1 MKKVIYFVGALI
13 VILGLITISFGAG
26 YVVGKNRPPDLPPLK
41 ETNKL
46 ELVERVIR
54 IVQDEYVEETTE
66 SELIRGAAAGVIDA
80 LGDPYSHYLK
90 KKHFERVEE
99 ETQGFYSGI
108 GIFLGMKNGHITVQS
123 VIDKT
128 PAFRA
133 GLKSGDIII
142 SVNGKKTQG
151 KSIDEVAQMI
161 RGKEG
166 TKVKLEIGREGR
178 QGTFVVEIVREQIK
192 IPNVESKLLEGG
204 IGYIRIRW
212 FNLSTSKDVQASL
225 DELKSKGA
233 KAFVI
238 DLRDN
243 PGGLLEQSIELASM
257 FIENGKIVSVKGRSK
272 QEEVYRAI
280 RMTRDGVQ
288 LKLYKEPLV
297 VLVNKGSAS
306 ASEIFAGALK
316 DHKRAILVGEKTF
329 GKGSVQDVI
338 KLPNGDG
345 ILLTIARYYTP
356 SGRRIHNRG
365 IEPDVKVSMDEA
377 VEPGSDKDIQLKK
390 AVEIL
395 RSKI

>member
-1 MKKVIYFVGALI
+1 MKKILYFVSGLMIVLALI
-13 VILGLITISFGAG
+13 AVSFTAG
-26 YVVGKNRPPDLPPLK
+26 YVVARNRPPDLPSLK

-66 SELIRGAAAGVIDA
+66 SELIKGAAAGVIDA
-80 LGDPYSHYLK
+80 LEDPYSHYLK

-99 ETQGFYSGI
+99 ETHGFYSGI
-108 GIFLGMKNGHITVQS
+108 GIFLGMKNSHISVQS

-166 TKVKLEIGREGR
+166 TRVKLELGREGK
-178 QGTFVVEIVREQIK
+178 QGTFVVEIVRKQIK
-192 IPNVESKLLEGG
+192 IPNVESKMVKDK
-204 IGYIRIRW
+204 IGYVKIRG
-212 FNLSTSKDVQASL
+212 FNQSTSKDVQTSM
-225 DELKSKGA
+225 DELTSKGA

-238 DLRDN
+238 DLRNN

-257 FIENGKIVSVKGRSK
+257 FIENGRIVSVKGRSK
-272 QEEVYRAI
+272 REEVYRAI
-280 RMTRDGVQ
+280 RMTHDGIQ

-297 VLVNKGSAS
+297 ILVNKGSAS

-316 DHKRAILVGEKTF
+316 DHKRATLLGEKTF

-356 SGRRIHNRG
+356 GGKSIHNKG
-365 IEPDVKVSMDEA
+365 IEPDIKLAMDETI
-377 VEPGSDKDIQLKK
+377 EPGSGKDAQLKK
-390 AVEIL
+390 AVEVL
-395 RSKI
+395 EKKF